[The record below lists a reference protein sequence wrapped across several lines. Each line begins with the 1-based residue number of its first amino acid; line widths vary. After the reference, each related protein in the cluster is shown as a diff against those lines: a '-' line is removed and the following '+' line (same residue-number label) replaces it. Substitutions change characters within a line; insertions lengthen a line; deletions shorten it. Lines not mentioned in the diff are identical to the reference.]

1 MGWLSSGPILREG
14 HPQGVLA
21 GCMAG
26 PEARDGEGHT
36 DTAHGFL
43 LCSCFSSLQKAS
55 EQLDLN
61 HLTTMQQNKTNHAGS
76 QLGSPVNQS
85 NCRFIESGGLG
96 FSIPTG
102 NSFAFYLV
110 VCFWPLVFSLG
121 FFLLTELVSYHHQ
134 QTLALKTEE
143 IEQERVEQH
152 ISRGAA
158 SNIGGHQHAHAVL
171 ELCCAPQ
178 ARDTPRSHPFP
189 SLIQLWMFLLRWHGK
204 LGGCETELRACRAAP
219 RPPHHPYFLGITR
232 QESTAVPQKK
242 RHKLKAQTS
251 HHILWVPSFVPA
263 QSSITPLCIAD
274 GASSQRGEK

>member
-152 ISRGAA
+152 ISQG
-158 SNIGGHQHAHAVL
+158 
-171 ELCCAPQ
+171 CC
-178 ARDTPRSHPFP
+178 
-189 SLIQLWMFLLRWHGK
+189 L
-204 LGGCETELRACRAAP
+204 
-219 RPPHHPYFLGITR
+219 
-232 QESTAVPQKK
+232 
-242 RHKLKAQTS
+242 
-251 HHILWVPSFVPA
+251 
-263 QSSITPLCIAD
+263 
-274 GASSQRGEK
+274 